1 MVDDGLQQFAI
12 AHDLIVLI
20 GIVIFVDVVAF
31 LVVLIEGVVSVAF
44 PDNFFVA
51 VKEMLAPVIFVL
63 DQIFAALL
71 IIAKLLH
78 CFIKFAVESVLV
90 CIVCQKSIFFCYD

>member
-44 PDNFFVA
+44 PD
-51 VKEMLAPVIFVL
+51 
-63 DQIFAALL
+63 LL
-71 IIAKLLH
+71 EKM
-78 CFIKFAVESVLV
+78 K
-90 CIVCQKSIFFCYD
+90 